1 MHGHIDVRPEA
12 VAMAV
17 SVIAVPT
24 VVNLPPTTDGA
35 VVIGGSHGAVYAA
48 YLSAKAGARAAI
60 HNDAGI
66 GRDEAGVSG
75 LAWAQTHGMAMATAL
90 SSSARIGDG
99 ADMLRRGVI
108 SRANP
113 LAEACGVAPGQ
124 SVADAAERLKTAAW
138 PHRKPAPLA
147 EGRMMAGRILCVD
160 SISLAGSRDRGRIV
174 ASGSH
179 GGVPAG
185 ETAAAFGP
193 LLALFNDA
201 GFGIE
206 HAGVAG
212 LPILQQAGIAAAT
225 VSTMS
230 ARIGDGRSTLLDG
243 FISELNDAA
252 YRLGGR
258 SGSSSLAFAL
268 AVAEKAT

>member
-1 MHGHIDVRPEA
+1 
-12 VAMAV
+12 MAV
-17 SVIAVPT
+17 PIIAAPSVT
-24 VVNLPPTTDGA
+24 KLPAEADGA
-35 VVIGGSHGAVYAA
+35 VVVGGSHGAVYAA

-75 LAWAQTHGMAMATAL
+75 LAWAQAHGMAMAVVL
-90 SSSARIGDG
+90 SGSARIGDG
-99 ADMLRRGVI
+99 EDMLRRGVI
-108 SRANP
+108 SRIND
-113 LAEACGVAPGQ
+113 LAAACGVTLGQ
-124 SVADAAERLKTAAW
+124 SVAEAAERLRAAPW
-138 PHRKPAPLA
+138 PHASPAPLT
-147 EGRMMAGRILCVD
+147 EGRSMAGRILCVD
-160 SISLAGSRDRGRIV
+160 SISLAGVRDRSRVV

-193 LLALFNDA
+193 RLALFNDA
-201 GFGIE
+201 GFGME

-212 LPILQQAGIAAAT
+212 LAILEKAGLAGAT

-243 FISELNDAA
+243 FISELNEPA

-258 SGSSSLAFAL
+258 IGSSALAFAL
-268 AVAEKAT
+268 AVAEKAAQ

>member
-1 MHGHIDVRPEA
+1 MTVD
-12 VAMAV
+12 
-17 SVIAVPT
+17 VIAVPSVT
-24 VVNLPPTTDGA
+24 KLPPEADGA
-35 VVIGGSHGAVYAA
+35 VVVGGSHGAIYAA

-75 LAWAQTHGMAMATAL
+75 LAWAEAHGMAMAAVL
-90 SSSARIGDG
+90 SGSARIGDG
-99 ADMLRRGVI
+99 KDMLRRGVI

-113 LAEACGVAPGQ
+113 LAASCGVMPGQ
-124 SVADAAERLKTAAW
+124 SAAEAAERLKSAPW
-138 PHRKPAPLA
+138 PHAKPAPLS
-147 EGRMMAGRILCVD
+147 EGRSMAGRVLCVD
-160 SISLAGSRDRGRIV
+160 SISLADARDRGQVV

-185 ETAAAFGP
+185 ETAASFGP
-193 LLALFNDA
+193 RLVLFNDA
-201 GFGIE
+201 GFGME

-212 LPILQQAGIAAAT
+212 LALLDKAGIAAAA

-230 ARIGDGRSTLLDG
+230 ARIGDGHSTLVDG
-243 FISELNDAA
+243 FISEVNQAA

-258 SGSSSLAFAL
+258 VGRSALAFAL
-268 AVAEKAT
+268 AVAEKAP

>member
-1 MHGHIDVRPEA
+1 MT
-12 VAMAV
+12 VAIIAAP
-17 SVIAVPT
+17 SVT
-24 VVNLPPTTDGA
+24 KLPAAADGA
-35 VVIGGSHGAVYAA
+35 VVVGGSHGAVYAA

-66 GRDEAGVSG
+66 GHDQAGVSG
-75 LAWAQTHGMAMATAL
+75 LAWAEAHGMAMAAVL
-90 SSSARIGDG
+90 SGSARIGDG
-99 ADMLRRGVI
+99 EDMLRRGVI

-113 LAEACGVAPGQ
+113 LAAACGVVSGQ
-124 SVADAAERLKTAAW
+124 SAAEAAERLTSAPW

-147 EGRMMAGRILCVD
+147 EGRSLAGRIVCVD
-160 SISLAGSRDRGRIV
+160 SISLADASDRGKVV

-193 LLALFNDA
+193 SLALFNDA
-201 GFGIE
+201 GFGME

-212 LPILQQAGIAAAT
+212 LAILDKAGIAGAT

-243 FISELNDAA
+243 FISELNKAA

-258 SGSSSLAFAL
+258 IGGPALALAL
-268 AVAEKAT
+268 AVAEKAL

>member
-1 MHGHIDVRPEA
+1 MT
-12 VAMAV
+12 VAIV
-17 SVIAVPT
+17 AVPSVT
-24 VVNLPPTTDGA
+24 KLPPSTDGA
-35 VVIGGSHGAVYAA
+35 VLVGGSHGAVYAA

-75 LAWAQTHGMAMATAL
+75 LAWAQAQGMAMAAAL
-90 SSSARIGDG
+90 SGSARIGDG
-99 ADMLRRGVI
+99 ADMLQRGVI

-113 LAEACGVAPGQ
+113 LAAACGVEPGQ
-124 SVADAAERLKTAAW
+124 SVAEAAERLKTAPW
-138 PHRKPAPLA
+138 PHPEPAPLS
-147 EGRMMAGRILCVD
+147 EGRIMAGRILCVD
-160 SISLAGSRDRGRIV
+160 SISLATVRDRGWVV

-193 LLALFNDA
+193 RLALFNDA
-201 GFGIE
+201 GFGME

-212 LPILQQAGIAAAT
+212 LAILDRAGIAGAT

-243 FISELNDAA
+243 FVSEVNEAA

-258 SGSSSLAFAL
+258 PGRSALAFAL
-268 AVAEKAT
+268 AVAEKSP

>member
-1 MHGHIDVRPEA
+1 MT
-12 VAMAV
+12 VAIV
-17 SVIAVPT
+17 AVPSVT
-24 VVNLPPTTDGA
+24 KLPPETDGA
-35 VVIGGSHGAVYAA
+35 VVVGGSHAAVYAA

-66 GRDEAGVSG
+66 GRDDAGISG
-75 LAWAQTHGMAMATAL
+75 LAWAQAQGMAMAAAL
-90 SSSARIGDG
+90 SGSARIGDG

-113 LAEACGVAPGQ
+113 LAAACGVEPGQ
-124 SVADAAERLKTAAW
+124 AVAEAAERLKAAPW
-138 PHRKPAPLA
+138 PRSRPAPLV
-147 EGRMMAGRILCVD
+147 EGRTMAGRILCVD
-160 SISLAGSRDRGRIV
+160 SISLAGPRDRGRIV

-193 LLALFNDA
+193 RFALFNDA
-201 GFGIE
+201 GFGME

-212 LPILQQAGIAAAT
+212 LALLDQAGIAGAT

-243 FISELNDAA
+243 FISEVNDSA
-252 YRLGGR
+252 YRLGARIG
-258 SGSSSLAFAL
+258 GSALALAL
-268 AVAEKAT
+268 AVAEKAP